1 MHLNRGNKM
10 AHPHWLLRR
19 VAELEKD
26 LVMQEKLVTAYQ
38 IIVNDIYTKEASKEQ
53 KKYFKENKNNMQKRL
68 KKLAAKAE
76 LLEKIPETKIAFRSM
91 WEEYK

>member
-1 MHLNRGNKM
+1 MT
-10 AHPHWLLRR
+10 HPHWLLRR

-68 KKLAAKAE
+68 KKLEDKAE
-76 LLEKIPETKIAFRSM
+76 LLKKVPELEIAYRSY
-91 WEEYK
+91 WEDYK

>member
-1 MHLNRGNKM
+1 MT
-10 AHPHWLLRR
+10 HPHWLLRR

-68 KKLAAKAE
+68 KKLSAKAE
-76 LLEKIPETKIAFRSM
+76 LLEKIPELEIAYRSY
-91 WEEYK
+91 WEDYDK

>member
-1 MHLNRGNKM
+1 MT
-10 AHPHWLLRR
+10 HPHWLLKR

-53 KKYFKENKNNMQKRL
+53 KKYFKENKNNMH
-68 KKLAAKAE
+68 
-76 LLEKIPETKIAFRSM
+76 
-91 WEEYK
+91 

>member
-1 MHLNRGNKM
+1 M

>member
-1 MHLNRGNKM
+1 MT
-10 AHPHWLLRR
+10 HPHWLLKR

-68 KKLAAKAE
+68 KKLEAKAE
-76 LLEKIPETKIAFRSM
+76 LLKKVPELKIAYRSY
-91 WEEYK
+91 WEDYK

>member
-1 MHLNRGNKM
+1 MT
-10 AHPHWLLRR
+10 HPHWLLKR

-68 KKLAAKAE
+68 KKLDAKAE
-76 LLEKIPETKIAFRSM
+76 LLKKIPETKIAFRSM
-91 WEEYK
+91 WEEYA

>member
-1 MHLNRGNKM
+1 MT
-10 AHPHWLLRR
+10 HPHWLLKR

-38 IIVNDIYTKEASKEQ
+38 IIVNDIYTKEASKQQ

-68 KKLAAKAE
+68 ERLAAKAE
-76 LLEKIPETKIAFRSM
+76 LLEKIPELEIAYRHR
-91 WEEYK
+91 WEDYDK

>member
-1 MHLNRGNKM
+1 MN
-10 AHPHWLLRR
+10 PSWLLKR

-53 KKYFKENKNNMQKRL
+53 KKYFKENKNNMLKRL
-68 KKLAAKAE
+68 KKLKAKAE
-76 LLEKIPETKIAFRSM
+76 LLKKVPELEIAYRSS
-91 WEEYK
+91 WEDYE

>member
-1 MHLNRGNKM
+1 M
-10 AHPHWLLRR
+10 AHPHWLLKR

-68 KKLAAKAE
+68 KRLDAKAE
-76 LLEKIPETKIAFRSM
+76 LLKKVPELEIAYRHR
-91 WEEYK
+91 WEDYDK

>member
-1 MHLNRGNKM
+1 M
-10 AHPHWLLRR
+10 AHPHWLLKR

-53 KKYFKENKNNMQKRL
+53 KKYLKENKNNMQKRL
-68 KKLAAKAE
+68 KKLEAKAE
-76 LLEKIPETKIAFRSM
+76 LLKKVPELKIAYRSY
-91 WEEYK
+91 WEDYK

>member
-1 MHLNRGNKM
+1 M
-10 AHPHWLLRR
+10 AHPHWLLKR

-68 KKLAAKAE
+68 KKLDAKAE
-76 LLEKIPETKIAFRSM
+76 LLKKIPELEIAYRHC
-91 WEEYK
+91 WEDYDK

>member
-1 MHLNRGNKM
+1 M

-53 KKYFKENKNNMQKRL
+53 KKYLKENKNNMQKRL
-68 KKLAAKAE
+68 KKLEAKAE
-76 LLEKIPETKIAFRSM
+76 LLKKVPELEIAYRSY
-91 WEEYK
+91 WEDYDK